1 MRLAMHR
8 GRVGD
13 AQVAAHVD
21 RGIGGRRGCGAEG
34 PRHGSDEWPHGD
46 CDFRQDARDT
56 KAWGLHA
63 QETPGRTGS
72 LTMPIPLSV
81 YGLQRQRCWRRTI
94 RGSAVSNN
102 HAKGQRRRL

>member
-1 MRLAMHR
+1 MQLLVLVAAACIEDDGLRLFAHADELGLGKPMRLAMHR

-46 CDFRQDARDT
+46 CDFHQDARDT
-56 KAWGLHA
+56 KAGGLHA
-63 QETPGRTGS
+63 QETPGRTRP
-72 LTMPIPLSV
+72 LTVPM
-81 YGLQRQRCWRRTI
+81 
-94 RGSAVSNN
+94 
-102 HAKGQRRRL
+102 